1 MNCVQ
6 GGVRIETVVPEEPL
20 LPDRQTDRQTERQ
33 TDRQKERQA
42 HKRQTCIRSRAVDGS
57 ELLKL
62 DLPSLMV
69 PSLKPLLNPNFI

>member
-20 LPDRQTDRQTERQ
+20 LPDRQTDRK
-33 TDRQKERQA
+33 KERQA